1 MAVVRFLHN
10 GRFFFNNYYY
20 FCTQKE
26 DILNILK
33 RDNNAQL
40 YTNKLHI
47 N

>member
-1 MAVVRFLHN
+1 MAVVCFLHN
-10 GRFFFNNYYY
+10 GRFFFNNYYI
-20 FCTQKE
+20 CTQKE